1 MEQFKDF
8 KAFMEA
14 IDSYGKL
21 SGIVKVIPP
30 KEWKDNLPD
39 ISQGLERVRVQN
51 PIIQHIIGSQGVY
64 TQTNVEKRRPYTLN
78 QWHALCEKT
87 EHRLP
92 DIGADRTS
100 VVPVTQP
107 RKKKIPTQEIVN
119 APAPFANTRSKRKS
133 AVSSRSK
140 KSSNTI
146 NSTHTQPT
154 HLNSPPPSPKTPT
167 NSGPTTKPSLLS
179 SSISSIL
186 KNKRQILAEEISLAE
201 STKPVPLD
209 FDSNCLNPEKYDVNY
224 CKELEREYWRNL
236 TFTQP
241 MYGADMV
248 GTLFDTSV
256 SSWNVNKLDNLLNRL
271 GVTLPGVN
279 TPYLYFG
286 MWKSTFAWHV
296 EDMDLYSINYLHVG
310 APKQW
315 YSIPTTHSKKFEG
328 VMQNIFFQ
336 QHKACHEFLR
346 HKTFIASPKVLAH
359 HAIPVHRCVQ
369 HEGEFMI
376 TFPFGYH
383 SGYNLGFNC
392 AESVNFAIDSW
403 LEIGKQ
409 AKACNCINDSVMID
423 VSVLEEHQR
432 QQQPEDEYNVVDDDN
447 GDKDQYQNQYK
458 HNQQPKQQLQEQVQ
472 TSRREP
478 KSRINKNIMSKKKTK
493 PKNKKQITT
502 INSNQTSQKC
512 VLCSSD
518 EPTDMA
524 TVEGNPVH
532 RLCAEVIPDTY
543 PDMLQDGTNVING
556 VKDIPNARWR
566 LVCQYCRIPEGA
578 CTQCCS
584 ERCCRSFHA
593 TCAKEAGAT
602 MLRRI
607 TEDDGHIIYDV
618 YCSQHDPKSQEKRKK
633 EKQSFVDSM
642 MVEMKIGRQVSI
654 HWNGAEAARGLI
666 EYWNASKQTCRIAFE
681 DGISRNTPWR
691 DIRFTL

>member
-1 MEQFKDF
+1 MPLKDIKPTEYYDQDNGGAIPVFRPTMEQFKDF

-39 ISQGLERVRVQN
+39 ISEGLERVRVEN

-100 VVPVTQP
+100 VVPVTQA
-107 RKKKIPTQEIVN
+107 RKKKPSQEICDL
-119 APAPFANTRSKRKS
+119 PAPFANTRSKRKS
-133 AVSSRSK
+133 A
-140 KSSNTI
+140 
-146 NSTHTQPT
+146 STLAPTT
-154 HLNSPPPSPKTPT
+154 HLTSPPPSPKTST
-167 NSGPTTKPSLLS
+167 SG
-179 SSISSIL
+179 II

-209 FDSNCLNPEKYDVNY
+209 FDSNCLNPERYDVEY

-236 TFTQP
+236 TFSQP

-359 HAIPVHRCVQ
+359 HAVPVHRCVQ

-423 VSVLEEHQR
+423 VSVLEESQSLH
-432 QQQPEDEYNVVDDDN
+432 
-447 GDKDQYQNQYK
+447 
-458 HNQQPKQQLQEQVQ
+458 
-472 TSRREP
+472 REP
-478 KSRINKNIMSKKKTK
+478 KNRVTKNIITKKKAKPKKKTL
-493 PKNKKQITT
+493 N
-502 INSNQTSQKC
+502 NSENTQKC

-518 EPTDMA
+518 EPTDMI
-524 TVEGNPVH
+524 TVEGSPVH
-532 RLCAEVIPDTY
+532 QLCAEVIPDTY
-543 PDMLQDGTNVING
+543 SEYTHDGASVVHG

-566 LVCQYCRIPEGA
+566 LMCQYCHIPEGA

-584 ERCCRSFHA
+584 DRCCRAFHA

-602 MLRRI
+602 MVRQV
-607 TEDDGHIIYDV
+607 TNNDGHVLYDV
-618 YCSQHDPKSQEKRKK
+618 YCSQHDPKSREKREK
-633 EKQSFVDSM
+633 EKQSFIDKMV
-642 MVEMKIGRQVSI
+642 VEMKIGRRVSI
-654 HWNGAEAARGLI
+654 HWNGAESARGLI
-666 EYWNASKQTCRIAFE
+666 EYWNTAKQTCRIAFE
-681 DGISRNTPWR
+681 DGISRTTPWR